1 MKPKGYI
8 LLLSRIVRNLVLYA
22 HIFDRFKK
30 REKFQ
35 RVCDCEVFQVQYT
48 FNLLILIRFK
58 CASLDKKTVASLS
71 PQNYNIKPKRSQI
84 FRESNNNVWIK
95 LHTSLPSA
103 QSLSKNKLSHKND
116 KRAICWNS

>member
-8 LLLSRIVRNLVLYA
+8 LLVSRIVRNLVLYA

-103 QSLSKNKLSHKND
+103 QSLSK
-116 KRAICWNS
+116 